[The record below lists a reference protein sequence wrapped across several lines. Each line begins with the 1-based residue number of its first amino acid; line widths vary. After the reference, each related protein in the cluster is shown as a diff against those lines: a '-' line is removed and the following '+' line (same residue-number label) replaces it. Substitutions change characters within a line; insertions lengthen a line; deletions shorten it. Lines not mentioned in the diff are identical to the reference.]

1 MAPKLEAPEQNYPPR
16 QTPSGGGSSGVSS
29 GTSSPSATDVQQQSD
44 GSLIQVSTVT
54 LWRPAPFK
62 DPELDL
68 AIKSAYDNIS
78 GLQASAVQAVGAL
91 QGSRMSTGAL
101 RVTGGVKGVA
111 TGLSTLSNVVA
122 SLDSGSSPTNMTLSA
137 TPSQNSPGTFDVYVF
152 APTSTSNNTP
162 ILASASMLVRW
173 HAWGT

>member
-1 MAPKLEAPEQNYPPR
+1 MAPVIAPVQDYPTR
-16 QTPSGGGSSGVSS
+16 QTPSGRSTGPSSGA
-29 GTSSPSATDVQQQSD
+29 SSPSSTGVRQQSD
-44 GSLIQVSTVT
+44 GSLIQVATVT

-78 GLQASAVQAVGAL
+78 GLQASAVQSVGAL
-91 QGSRMSTGAL
+91 HGSKMSTGAIS
-101 RVTGGVKGVA
+101 VVGSVKGVA

-122 SLDSGSSPTNMTLSA
+122 SIDSGATPTNMTPSA
-137 TPSQNSPGTFDVYVF
+137 TPSQNSPGTFDLYVF
-152 APTSTSNNTP
+152 APTSTANNTP
-162 ILASASMLVRW
+162 ILATSAALVRW